1 MKKIIILLALSIFTA
16 TAAFAAEGKVVSV
29 ADGAAVVDLGA
40 DAKFKSGAKVKLNG
54 KAGKVTA
61 VDGTKVTVKA
71 PNAADLKAGDTVKV
85 DKAAAALQG
94 C

>member
-1 MKKIIILLALSIFTA
+1 MKKIITLLAISLFAA

-40 DAKFKSGAKVKLNG
+40 DAKFKKGAKVRLNG
-54 KAGKVTA
+54 KAAKVTE
-61 VDGTKVTVKA
+61 VDGNNFTIEA
-71 PNAADLKAGDTVKV
+71 PNAGDLKAGDTVDVKR
-85 DKAAAALQG
+85 AAAALQG

>member
-1 MKKIIILLALSIFTA
+1 MKKIITLFALSLFAA

-40 DAKFKSGAKVKLNG
+40 DAKFKKGAKVTLNG
-54 KAGKVTA
+54 KAAKITE
-61 VDGTKVTVKA
+61 VDGGNFTIQA
-71 PNAADLKAGDTVKV
+71 PNAGDLKAGDTVDVKR
-85 DKAAAALQG
+85 AAAAMQG

>member
-1 MKKIIILLALSIFTA
+1 MKKIIIMLALSMFVA

-29 ADGAAVVDLGA
+29 ADGQATVEMGT
-40 DAKFKSGAKVKLNG
+40 DAKLKKGAAVKLNG

-61 VDGTKVTVKA
+61 VDGTKVTIKA
-71 PNAADLKAGDTVKV
+71 GIAAELKAGDAVRV
-85 DKAAAALQG
+85 DKAASMQG

>member
-1 MKKIIILLALSIFTA
+1 MKKAIITLLLAVLSAA
-16 TAAFAAEGKVVSV
+16 TAFAAEGTVVSV
-29 ADGAAVVDLGA
+29 GNGAAVVDLGSA
-40 DAKFKSGAKVKLNG
+40 ASFKVGAKVKLNG

-61 VDGTKVTVKA
+61 AEDGKLTIEA